1 MKAKVK
7 TTGEVIEVSRIENI
21 ITKRGVERQ
30 YVDNK
35 RSWCTYVQS
44 ELEFIKEELHKNI
57 DWEQRRYEIAK
68 DMMTS
73 AEQHNQIRIINVRVE
88 RLQDISDEDCLKEG
102 IIKGQCGSADTHFMD
117 AYYVPNDIQPYC
129 TPQDAYEILIDKVSG
144 KDTWE
149 RNPYVFVYDF
159 ELVK

>member
-7 TTGEVIEVSRIENI
+7 TTGEVIEVSQTENI

-44 ELEFIKEELHKNI
+44 ELEFIKEEPHKNI

-68 DMMTS
+68 ELMKGFASNPHDQCADASCETLAQWS
-73 AEQHNQIRIINVRVE
+73 
-88 RLQDISDEDCLKEG
+88 ISGADALITELKKEVNN
-102 IIKGQCGSADTHFMD
+102 DTE
-117 AYYVPNDIQPYC
+117 ASI
-129 TPQDAYEILIDKVSG
+129 
-144 KDTWE
+144 
-149 RNPYVFVYDF
+149 
-159 ELVK
+159 